1 MSKTSASETQEG
13 TRKYELM
20 IIVNPDI
27 GENGAKNRLNEI
39 KKMITTDEGEIFY
52 EDVWGLRDMTYSIK
66 KHRQGWYAVLDFL
79 IDPLKIKEMN
89 ATMKI
94 DPELLR
100 HMITALPF
108 SYTPKSFAI
117 LPEPEVFKYDKDGKR
132 IKEEIRPVR
141 KEEPLKKVEKAEIAE
156 PKAVKEQEPDGE
168 AKPVEEPKA
177 AKKEEVKSTSLEDV
191 DAKLRSIIDN
201 PDINF

>member
-13 TRKYELM
+13 AKKYELM

-27 GENGAKNRLNEI
+27 GELGAKNRLNEI
-39 KKMITTDEGEIFY
+39 KKMITAEAGEIFY
-52 EDVWGLRDMTYSIK
+52 EDVWGIRDMSYAIK
-66 KHRQGWYAVLDFL
+66 KHRQGWYAVLDF
-79 IDPLKIKEMN
+79 IVDPEKIKEMN
-89 ATMKI
+89 DTMRI

-108 SYTPKSFAI
+108 SYQPKSFAV
-117 LPEPEVFKYDKDGKR
+117 LPEPEVYKFDKDGKR
-132 IKEEIRPVR
+132 IREEAKPQIRKDEPV
-141 KEEPLKKVEKAEIAE
+141 KKVEETETAK
-156 PKAVKEQEPDGE
+156 PKAVKEQEPAE
-168 AKPVEEPKA
+168 ETKP